1 MVNNRPH
8 GYFLPTIVQL
18 VAARAGLGL
27 SAQALATEAGLGA
40 NTVRRAE
47 AGGMQVLTPANAE
60 RLVATLEA
68 LGVTFLTADAS
79 GPGLRFAHGPDP
91 VADPD

>member
-8 GYFLPTIVQL
+8 GYFMPTAVQL

-27 SAQALATEAGLGA
+27 SAQALASEAGLGA

-47 AGGMQVLTPANAE
+47 ASGVKVLTPANAE

-68 LGVTFLTADAS
+68 LGVTFLECDAS
-79 GPGLRFAHGPDP
+79 GPGLRFAHAPGA
-91 VADPD
+91 VADRD